1 MEWYPKL
8 CCNLKAP
15 KAKKKCVPCSTG
27 VTCQGRASHHQTSGL
42 KHHCSENP
50 LNRVTLYNTFPN
62 VSIKHNRAAL
72 ESPNIVW
79 QLRPSRTRPLSPMLS
94 RLRRTRSSVPERKL
108 KGWPQ
113 HHGGLFFF
121 FFSSRTVQYAEVV
134 LRALDTLIAF
144 RVLIRIQITVWRHK
158 FE

>member
-15 KAKKKCVPCSTG
+15 KAKKSVFPVPPESRVRGGLHTIKLLASSTI
-27 VTCQGRASHHQTSGL
+27 VARAIWT
-42 KHHCSENP
+42 
-50 LNRVTLYNTFPN
+50 VTLYNTFPN

-144 RVLIRIQITVWRHK
+144 RVLIRIQITMWRHK

>member
-15 KAKKKCVPCSTG
+15 KAKKSVFPVPPESRVRGGLHTIKLLASSTI
-27 VTCQGRASHHQTSGL
+27 VARAIWT
-42 KHHCSENP
+42 
-50 LNRVTLYNTFPN
+50 VTLYNTFPN

-121 FFSSRTVQYAEVV
+121 FFFFQNCTICWGSSESAGHFNCIPCPHSNSDHCVEA
-134 LRALDTLIAF
+134 
-144 RVLIRIQITVWRHK
+144 
-158 FE
+158 